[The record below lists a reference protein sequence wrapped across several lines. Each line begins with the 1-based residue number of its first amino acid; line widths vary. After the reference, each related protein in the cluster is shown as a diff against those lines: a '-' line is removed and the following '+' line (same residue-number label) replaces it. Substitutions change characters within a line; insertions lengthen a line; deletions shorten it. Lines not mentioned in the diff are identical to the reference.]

1 MCEADGPAVGEKPS
15 GDGMFELG
23 GPLVR
28 EMPSNDCEDRRIGPV
43 VMGWCLVVAG
53 VTHRMTGEMPSIRH
67 VHPLLSAPARPETLA

>member
-1 MCEADGPAVGEKPS
+1 
-15 GDGMFELG
+15 MFEVRG
-23 GPLVR
+23 GVGAQK
-28 EMPSNDCEDRRIGPV
+28 PSNDCEDRRIGPV